1 MDPKIAKHVND
12 INESMMEFFEA
23 WSAIDEQIANS
34 LKALE
39 KLEEEEEMETMGY
52 VGMIISF
59 RNKIELATME
69 AKERVQLTCKAI
81 NKLSHDEKIYKKVSF
96 EHLYMRSLRNDENKA
111 KFFDLCLEYKN
122 PEALLRYGM
131 VQYFTYVMLDEGL
144 KNIDLAHS
152 KGNVLA
158 RYLLGLL
165 LIFNADEERKKRG
178 VALLLSVFHKHPI
191 DKVVQ
196 LRETLRDMMV
206 SLWLNNTIVRE
217 SDEFVK
223 CDQGH
228 LHEYDN
234 IVDKWD
240 YFAWGP
246 DDLKSLCDAYLCNRE
261 AAFFLRLLH

>member
-1 MDPKIAKHVND
+1 
-12 INESMMEFFEA
+12 MEFPNAKKPNIVHSLPTEIIIEILSRVGA
-23 WSAIDEQIANS
+23 ASAPDLFACR
-34 LKALE
+34 
-39 KLEEEEEMETMGY
+39 M
-52 VGMIISF
+52 
-59 RNKIELATME
+59 
-69 AKERVQLTCKAI
+69 TCKAI
-81 NKLSHDEKIYKKVSF
+81 NKLSHDGKIYKKVSF
-96 EHLYMRSLRNDENKA
+96 EHLYMRSMRNDENKA

-158 RYLLGLL
+158 SYLLGLL

-178 VALLLSVFHKHPI
+178 VVLLLSVFHKHPI

-223 CDQGH
+223 CDQEH